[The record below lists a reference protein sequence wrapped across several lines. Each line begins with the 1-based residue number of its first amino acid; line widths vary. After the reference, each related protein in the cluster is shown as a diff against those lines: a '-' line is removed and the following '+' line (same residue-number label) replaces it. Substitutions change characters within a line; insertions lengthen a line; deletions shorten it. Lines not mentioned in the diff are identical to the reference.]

1 MVKHHLTNQLDG
13 RNPSKVVIRMLQRKK
28 NKSAIWSYYSEFAN
42 ETNIPA
48 QDPNVSSPIQHKV
61 QIFTTKVDR
70 NLTDLRTKMQQDE
83 LENMPTF
90 EKRNCCNF
98 PGMISHTDSVH

>member
-1 MVKHHLTNQLDG
+1 MEEIQAKWSFEYYKERKTN
-13 RNPSKVVIRMLQRKK
+13 LQ
-28 NKSAIWSYYSEFAN
+28 SEAIVLHFST

-70 NLTDLRTKMQQDE
+70 NLTDLRTKMQ
-83 LENMPTF
+83 
-90 EKRNCCNF
+90 
-98 PGMISHTDSVH
+98 